1 MIDKM
6 HQQEQCLML
15 EVLKSKQKG
24 SLCSFLQ
31 WLSNKR
37 GEEDEEEEILRL
49 KLTSKERR

>member
-37 GEEDEEEEILRL
+37 GEEEEEILRL

>member
-37 GEEDEEEEILRL
+37 GEEDEEEILRL
-49 KLTSKERR
+49 KLTSKE